1 MISRDRLIK
10 TFTEIVQIDSPS
22 GEEEQMAQYVIS
34 KLENLGFTVSRDAYG
49 NVIAN
54 DGGEDPLLLSA
65 HLDTVEPGRGINPQ
79 IQGDKIVSDGSTIL
93 GGDCKAGIAAILE
106 AIESIIEDKA
116 PHRGIEIAFTREEEL
131 GLLGARNLNFSML
144 TSDTAIVFD
153 GEGPS
158 SQITSA
164 SPTYMSFDIDV
175 IGRSAH
181 AGVEPEKGLSAIK
194 ICADLISK
202 LPQGRLDEE
211 TTFNIGKI
219 EGGSTR
225 NSVAEKVSL
234 QGEFR
239 SRNTETL
246 EILKLQISETI
257 NEILN
262 IYPEAIINNDLQ
274 IQFHTYTLTDDD
286 KATHL
291 VKRAL
296 KSMKITPEMRP
307 SGGGTD
313 GNVFRSNGISA
324 VVVGMADHNMHTK
337 REYVVIPHL
346 IDSANLCETLLT
358 HLT

>member
-10 TFTEIVQIDSPS
+10 TFTEMVQIDSPS
-22 GEEEQMAQYVIS
+22 GEEEAMAQYVIS
-34 KLENLGFTVSRDAYG
+34 KLEKLGLNVSRDAYG

-65 HLDTVEPGRGINPQ
+65 HIDTVEPGRGIKPL
-79 IQGDKIVSDGSTIL
+79 IKGDKIVSDGSTIL
-93 GGDCKAGIAAILE
+93 GGDCKAGVAAILE
-106 AIESIIEDKA
+106 AIESVTEDNTQ
-116 PHRGIEIAFTREEEL
+116 RRSIEIAFTREEEL

-144 TSDTAIVFD
+144 KSDTAIVFD

-164 SPTYMSFDIDV
+164 SPTYISFDIDV

-194 ICADLISK
+194 ISADLISK

-211 TTFNIGKI
+211 TTFNVGRID
-219 EGGSTR
+219 GGSTR
-225 NSVAEKVSL
+225 NSVAEKVSI

-239 SRNTETL
+239 SRSTETL
-246 EILKLQISETI
+246 EILKLQITETI
-257 NEILN
+257 NDILKV
-262 IYPEAIINNDLQ
+262 YPDAVINNELQ
-274 IQFHTYTLTDDD
+274 IQFQTYTLTDED
-286 KATHL
+286 KATNL
-291 VKRAL
+291 VKIAL
-296 KSMKITPEMRP
+296 KSMGMQPEMLP

-313 GNVFRSNGISA
+313 GNVFRLNGISA

-337 REYVVIPHL
+337 REYVIIPDL
-346 IDSANLCETLLT
+346 IDSANLCETLLIS
-358 HLT
+358 

>member
-22 GEEEQMAQYVIS
+22 GEEEAMAQYVMS
-34 KLENLGFTVSRDAYG
+34 KLEKFGLNVSRDDYG

-54 DGGEDPLLLSA
+54 DGGEDPILLSA
-65 HLDTVEPGRGINPQ
+65 HLDTVEPGRGIKPIIN
-79 IQGDKIVSDGSTIL
+79 GDRIVSDGSTIL
-93 GGDCKAGIAAILE
+93 GGDCKAGVAAILE
-106 AIESIIEDKA
+106 ALESITEDNMSHRSIEV
-116 PHRGIEIAFTREEEL
+116 AFTREEEL
-131 GLLGARNLNFSML
+131 GLIGAHNLNFTML
-144 TSDTAIVFD
+144 KSDTAIVFD

-164 SPTYMSFDIDV
+164 SPTNFSFDIEI

-181 AGVEPEKGLSAIK
+181 AGVEPEKGISAIK
-194 ICADLISK
+194 ISADLISK

-211 TTFNIGKI
+211 TTFNVGKI

-225 NSVAEKVSL
+225 NTVAEKVSI

-239 SRNTETL
+239 SRSTETVDN
-246 EILKLQISETI
+246 LKLQINETI
-257 NEILN
+257 KEILE
-262 IYPEAIINNDLQ
+262 IYPDAVINNELQ
-274 IQFHTYTLTDDD
+274 IKFQTYTLTDED
-286 KATHL
+286 KSTNL
-291 VKRAL
+291 VKSAL
-296 KSMKITPEMRP
+296 ISMGLEPEMQP

-313 GNVFRSNGISA
+313 GNVFRLNGISA

-337 REYVVIPHL
+337 REYVVIPDL

-358 HLT
+358 S